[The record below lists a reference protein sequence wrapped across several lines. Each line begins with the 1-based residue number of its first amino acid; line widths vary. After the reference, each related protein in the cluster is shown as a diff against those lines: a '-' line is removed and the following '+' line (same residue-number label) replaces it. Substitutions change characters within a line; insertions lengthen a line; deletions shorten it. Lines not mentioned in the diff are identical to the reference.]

1 MEYIIKENKKKKS
14 KEIAETQFYVKNI
27 LKIHL
32 WDWLIKKAKQIR
44 RNNNFIIYHFTLN
57 ILNFFNNYVIWTKQ
71 INRTDN

>member
-32 WDWLIKKAKQIR
+32 
-44 RNNNFIIYHFTLN
+44 
-57 ILNFFNNYVIWTKQ
+57 
-71 INRTDN
+71 